1 MTGWPFLL
9 ASDMIAALSMRM
21 KTATLV
27 VSLALLLCVCVPH
40 LSAGSDPG
48 KKPPSPNAAGPFSA
62 EDFDWREML
71 PYLFVAAAL
80 PDEQGIKAVLEHAGV
95 LRAYVSREIRTECRA
110 DRNPC
115 PTTPDVLEQEVTK
128 KIDQVV
134 QEGIFHRHKAAIVD
148 YPLSKQPFPF
158 SEIAA
163 VKSEKHPDAYLMF
176 QLADHSYRAWQV
188 QAKYGEPY
196 DTNIFQWYSV
206 YEYKQDNAQYTSKAV
221 FEIDP
226 TDGAVLKVAISLKPK
241 KAKSH

>member
-1 MTGWPFLL
+1 
-9 ASDMIAALSMRM
+9 MRM
-21 KTATLV
+21 RPTTVLV
-27 VSLALLLCVCVPH
+27 CLSLFLGVCAPH
-40 LSAGSDPG
+40 FSGGSDVS
-48 KKPPSPNAAGPFSA
+48 KKPPSARTPVPFAA

-71 PYLFVAAAL
+71 PYLFVAATL

-95 LRAYVSREIRTECRA
+95 LRAYVSTEIRTECRA
-110 DRNPC
+110 NRNPC
-115 PTTPDVLEQEVTK
+115 PASADALEQEVTK
-128 KIDQVV
+128 NIDQII

-148 YPLSKQPFPF
+148 YPMARQPFPF

-163 VKSEKHPDAYLMF
+163 IKSEKHPDAYLIL

-188 QAKYGEPY
+188 QAKYGEPQ

-206 YEYKQDNAQYTSKAV
+206 YEYKQDRTQYTGKAV

-241 KAKSH
+241 KARSH

>member
-1 MTGWPFLL
+1 
-9 ASDMIAALSMRM
+9 MIAALSMRM
-21 KTATLV
+21 KAATVLF
-27 VSLALLLCVCVPH
+27 SLSFLCVCALEVYG
-40 LSAGSDPG
+40 GSDVD
-48 KKPPSPNAAGPFSA
+48 KKQPSASVPVPFSA
-62 EDFDWREML
+62 DDFDWREML

-95 LRAYVSREIRTECRA
+95 LRAYVSREIRTECRTN
-110 DRNPC
+110 RNPC
-115 PTTPDVLEQEVTK
+115 PASADALEQEVTK
-128 KIDQVV
+128 NIDQIV

-148 YPLSKQPFPF
+148 YPLAQQPFPF
-158 SEIAA
+158 SEVAA
-163 VKSEKHPDAYLMF
+163 IKSEKHPDAYLIL

-206 YEYKQDNAQYTSKAV
+206 YEYKQDSTQYTGKAV